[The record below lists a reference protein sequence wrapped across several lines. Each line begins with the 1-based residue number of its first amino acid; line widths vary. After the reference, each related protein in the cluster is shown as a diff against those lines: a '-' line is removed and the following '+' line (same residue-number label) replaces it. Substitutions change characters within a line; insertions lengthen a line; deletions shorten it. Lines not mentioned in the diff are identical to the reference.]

1 MIRFDQVHDALLVE
15 YGPQRWW
22 PADDVFEIMVGALLV
37 QRTAWRNVEHA
48 IARLKSAGLLDP
60 DGLSRTRVGIIE
72 PQVKGTGFSRTKACR
87 LKDLAAF
94 VVAQGGTESFGKLST
109 REMRAL
115 LLQVGG
121 IGPETADAILLYA
134 YNRPVVVVDEYLRRL
149 AKRLLCFD
157 QAAVSDQRLREWVAG
172 TIADA
177 AGLNELHALVI
188 VHGQRSC
195 GRIPECGRCAIRT
208 MCGTARNALQ
218 A

>member
-1 MIRFDQVHDALLVE
+1 MIRFDQVHDALLGE
-15 YGPQRWW
+15 YGPQCWW
-22 PADDVFEIMVGALLV
+22 PAEDVFEIMVGALLV
-37 QRTAWRNVEHA
+37 QRTAWRNVELA

-60 DGLSRTRVGIIE
+60 DVLSRTDIGIIE
-72 PQVKGTGFSRTKACR
+72 PPVKGTGFFRTKAGR

-109 REMRAL
+109 REMRSL

-121 IGPETADAILLYA
+121 VGPETADAILLYA
-134 YNRPVVVVDEYLRRL
+134 YDRPVVVIDEYLRRL
-149 AKRLLCFD
+149 AKRLRFD
-157 QAAVSDQRLREWVAG
+157 QAAIPDERLREWVAG

-195 GRIPECGRCAIRT
+195 GRIPECARSAIRR
-208 MCGTARNALQ
+208 MCGTARNSL
-218 A
+218 